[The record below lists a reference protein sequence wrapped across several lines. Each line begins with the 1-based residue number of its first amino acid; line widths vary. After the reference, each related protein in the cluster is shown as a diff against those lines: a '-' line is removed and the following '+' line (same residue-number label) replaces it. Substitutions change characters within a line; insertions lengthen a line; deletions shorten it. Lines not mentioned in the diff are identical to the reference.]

1 MGFDPQSF
9 NNCKVITLQL
19 TFHTFPSYSF
29 SNSPPLSTTF
39 VYSWVPSNNHVT
51 KSLIHPCSHNITST
65 FTTNESPYT
74 INQSINQ
81 INQSNKIFS
90 TTLPK
95 NTNQ

>member
-74 INQSINQ
+74 FI
-81 INQSNKIFS
+81 K
-90 TTLPK
+90 TTFK
-95 NTNQ
+95 NNIILYMYSL